1 MPADRGEG
9 KLPPPQAGGQEGM
22 PEGDWQL
29 HPRGCGDFRATAG
42 PAGCWPLD
50 RAPLLLETSL
60 PGVFAAWDVRPASIK
75 RVTSAVGE
83 GAAWLQ
89 FIRQYLERLQVRE
102 FTNSHVLNDTVNCV
116 IGFLPVMSA
125 ASLATL
131 TSGPFT
137 RSG

>member
-1 MPADRGEG
+1 VLA
-9 KLPPPQAGGQEGM
+9 
-22 PEGDWQL
+22 
-29 HPRGCGDFRATAG
+29 AG
-42 PAGCWPLD
+42 PGTA
-50 RAPLLLETSL
+50 APGDQ
-60 PGVFAAWDVRPASIK
+60 PARRFAAWDVRPGSIK